1 MYARVLV
8 LSGFL
13 RYCFGAE
20 MREELPIVDGLKRA
34 AIALGA
40 LLVIS
45 SGAALAQTQLSPF
58 NLVQL
63 VVTLGVYDNR
73 CEKLAPRL
81 LVDVQRLTLML
92 DKDAVAAG
100 VTSEQDNVD
109 KAVEAK
115 WCDTLRPVV
124 EKFKDGIFDPT
135 RPR

>member
-45 SGAALAQTQLSPF
+45 SGAALAQTQLSH
-58 NLVQL
+58 NLVQWL
-63 VVTLGVYDNR
+63 
-73 CEKLAPRL
+73 
-81 LVDVQRLTLML
+81 
-92 DKDAVAAG
+92 
-100 VTSEQDNVD
+100 
-109 KAVEAK
+109 
-115 WCDTLRPVV
+115 
-124 EKFKDGIFDPT
+124 
-135 RPR
+135 